1 MNSWSGESLAMFSKF
16 CIPSYRQS
24 NNVRISYIFKHIQE
38 KMEEFI
44 KCIYMGKNHTPFL
57 SLWLLL
63 FLLSFLSLSIWSWL
77 IFFFF
82 FFFELDPMFVFI
94 HREKSNY
101 CVCVHQQRRWLT
113 KKANKG
119 IRSNKIEAKDKINPF
134 SQLVY

>member
-77 IFFFF
+77 IFLFLISN
-82 FFFELDPMFVFI
+82 LDLMFVFI

-101 CVCVHQQRRWLT
+101 CVRVHQQRRWLT

-119 IRSNKIEAKDKINPF
+119 IRSNKIESKDKTNPF
-134 SQLVY
+134 SLLVY